1 MSNGD
6 SFDGCF
12 AFLFYAAMVIGIIY
26 AIFTVI
32 IPAIFRGLVILFTN
46 FNFAIIVT
54 VFFAILACL
63 NIKKVEV
70 DANPK
75 IDSANKLLEDS
86 LQDLDK
92 INIEEKINI

>member
-6 SFDGCF
+6 SSDGCF
-12 AFLFYAAMVIGIIY
+12 TFLFCAAIVIGIIY

-32 IPAIFRGLVILFTN
+32 IPAIFRGLILLITN

-54 VFFAILACL
+54 VFFAILACF
-63 NIKKVEV
+63 NIKKMEV
-70 DANPK
+70 DVNPK

-86 LQDLDK
+86 LQDLKKNRD
-92 INIEEKINI
+92 